1 MHGIGEADTP
11 GLPAFCLEMLGL
23 SEKQVI
29 DITNKLFE
37 NTDDLED
44 FARRLAA

>member
-23 SEKQVI
+23 NEQQVI
-29 DITNKLFE
+29 DITNKLFDE
-37 NTDDLED
+37 ADDLEE